1 MGRIGYQIRNA
12 VLDNDL
18 TGALDRA
25 KLANAL
31 LFLLRGSPTLYY
43 GDEKGM
49 AGVGGDKQARQDM
62 FPTQIV
68 SWQTQPRIG
77 ANPIATSSSFNQ
89 VHPLEIQLQDLQKL
103 IAANPALRDG
113 TQQVRTTVGDVFVVT
128 RFADD
133 QEYFV
138 AFNGSDEAAKAK
150 FSVATTDSTWEALN
164 GNCSLTSAMEITVP
178 ARDYCVY
185 KAGKKYLDPKK
196 LSVQLSL
203 KNRDSLF
210 QDGIALTATVPGNGY
225 NTVAFSY
232 RKKGGKWISVG
243 TSEKRTVK
251 DSATKAG
258 FYRAYLLKSGLKIG
272 TEVEVIAVARNTS
285 GKIATSKIVKVKI

>member
-1 MGRIGYQIRNA
+1 
-12 VLDNDL
+12 
-18 TGALDRA
+18 
-25 KLANAL
+25 
-31 LFLLRGSPTLYY
+31 
-43 GDEKGM
+43 
-49 AGVGGDKQARQDM
+49 
-62 FPTQIV
+62 
-68 SWQTQPRIG
+68 
-77 ANPIATSSSFNQ
+77 
-89 VHPLEIQLQDLQKL
+89 LQDLQKL

-113 TQQVRTTVGDVFVVT
+113 TQQVRTTSGDVFVVT

-138 AFNGSDEAAKAK
+138 AFNGSDNPATAK
-150 FSVATTDSTWEALN
+150 FSVATTDSTWEPLN

-185 KAGKKYLDPKK
+185 KARTKYLAPKN
-196 LSVQLSL
+196 LTVQLSL
-203 KNRDSLF
+203 NNRDPLF
-210 QDGIALTATVPGNGY
+210 HDGIALTATIPGNGY

-243 TSEKRTVK
+243 TAEKRTVK

-258 FYRAYLLKSGLKIG
+258 FYRAYLLKAGLKTG

-285 GKIATSKIVKVKI
+285 GKIATSKIMKVKI